1 MGWRN
6 SIGSVRRNWPRRR
19 YKLNS
24 IAAAIHPPLPTPF
37 LIYFSV
43 LYLLRNP
50 FGSAHVLSVQ
60 KRQKDRNPPFL
71 FPSGASEDRD
81 NQGALVTKPYLYLP
95 PEVSNFDDI
104 FSQLHRWNS
113 WRFWGLIIP
122 PCCPCVSMSF
132 ELAISRSFIF
142 DWVEFSSSR
151 SLWGVYSVKMRAA
164 W

>member
-24 IAAAIHPPLPTPF
+24 IAAAIHPLQHSIFNLF
-37 LIYFSV
+37 LCTIFTTESV
-43 LYLLRNP
+43 RFCP
-50 FGSAHVLSVQ
+50 RVVRTKETKGSQS
-60 KRQKDRNPPFL
+60 PFL

-122 PCCPCVSMSF
+122 PCCPCVYVSF

>member
-24 IAAAIHPPLPTPF
+24 IAAAIHPPPTPF

-151 SLWGVYSVKMRAA
+151 SLRGVYSVKMRAA